1 MKKGPKPP
9 SWEAQHECCPTS
21 NKRSEPH
28 VETLIAGFADRQHGN
43 ITLPQLQLLGLG
55 RSGVSRRAKNGRL
68 YRVHRGVYAVGR
80 PHLTQRG
87 HWMAAVLACGPKA
100 VLSHRSAAA
109 LHGIRQDNRA
119 KIDVCVPSPSARS
132 RPTIDVHTSLTLEA
146 ADITVVDSIP
156 CTTVARTLVDL
167 GDVVS
172 PRAVEQAV
180 DQAEVLRVFDGKAVD
195 EALAHAGP
203 RRGVGILRGVLA
215 GYKQPT
221 LTRRQ
226 LEERFLA
233 ICRNASVPSPA
244 VNAWITLADGVA
256 YQADFLWRA
265 ERFIAETD
273 GRDVHTTRKAFE
285 HDRLR
290 DQRLTLAGYTVVRF
304 TWRQVVDQP
313 GSVAEA
319 LRTLLAR
326 LARP

>member
-1 MKKGPKPP
+1 MKGSPKPP
-9 SWEAQHECCPTS
+9 FEGAQHIGQPGVDFRIEPP
-21 NKRSEPH
+21 SE
-28 VETLIAGFADRQHGN
+28 VEIVALAERQHALL
-43 ITLPQLQLLGLG
+43 TLPQLQLHGLG
-55 RSGVSRRAKNGRL
+55 KAAVAKRAKDGRL

-80 PHLTQRG
+80 PHLTQHG

-109 LHGIRQDNRA
+109 LHGIRADNRA
-119 KIDVCVPSPSARS
+119 KTDVTLPSPSARS
-132 RPTIDVHTSLTLEA
+132 RPTIDVHTSLTLRSR
-146 ADITVVDSIP
+146 DVTTVDGIP

-180 DQAEVLRVFDGKAVD
+180 DQAEVLRVYDGMAVD
-195 EALAHAGP
+195 EALARAGP
-203 RRGVGILRGVLA
+203 RRGAGILRAVLA
-215 GYKQPT
+215 SYKEPT

-233 ICRNASVPSPA
+233 LCRQASLPSPA
-244 VNAWITLADGVA
+244 VNAWITLTDGVA
-256 YQADFLWRA
+256 YKADFLWRTQ
-265 ERFIAETD
+265 RLIAETD

-290 DQRLTLAGYTVVRF
+290 DQRLTLAGFTVVRF
-304 TWRQVVDQP
+304 TWRQVGNEPQR
-313 GSVAEA
+313 VAEA

>member
-1 MKKGPKPP
+1 MRGSPKPP
-9 SWEAQHECCPTS
+9 GSEARHVGQPGVDF
-21 NKRSEPH
+21 RIPPPSEAAI
-28 VETLIAGFADRQHGN
+28 VAEAERQHALL
-43 ITLPQLQLLGLG
+43 TLPQLQLHGL
-55 RSGVSRRAKNGRL
+55 SKAAVAKRAKDGRL

-80 PHLTQRG
+80 PDLSQHGR
-87 HWMAAVLACGPKA
+87 WMAAVLACGPKA
-100 VLSHRSAAA
+100 KLSHRSAAG
-109 LHGIRQDNRA
+109 LQGLRRDNRP
-119 KIDVCVPSPSARS
+119 KPDVTVPASSARP
-132 RPTIDVHTSLTLEA
+132 RPGIEVHRSSTLAA
-146 ADITVVDSIP
+146 ADMTVVDGIP

-180 DQAEVLRVFDGKAVD
+180 DQAEVLRVFDGKSVH
-195 EALAHAGP
+195 EALARAGP
-203 RRGVGILRGVLA
+203 RRGAGILRAVLA
-215 GYKQPT
+215 SYKQPT

-233 ICRNASVPSPA
+233 LCRKVSLPSPA

-304 TWRQVVDQP
+304 TWRQVADEP

>member
-1 MKKGPKPP
+1 
-9 SWEAQHECCPTS
+9 
-21 NKRSEPH
+21 
-28 VETLIAGFADRQHGN
+28 VV
-43 ITLPQLQLLGLG
+43 TLPQLQLAGLG
-55 RSGVSRRAKNGRL
+55 KAAVAKRAKEGRL
-68 YRVHRGVYAVGR
+68 YRAHRGVYAVGR

-87 HWMAAVLACGPKA
+87 HWMAAVLACGPRA

-119 KIDVCVPSPSARS
+119 KTDVTVPSSSARP
-132 RPTIDVHTSLTLEA
+132 RPTIHVHTSLTLEP
-146 ADITVVDSIP
+146 ADITTVDGIP

-167 GDVVS
+167 GDVVG
-172 PRAVEQAV
+172 PRPVEQAV
-180 DQAEVLRVFDGKAVD
+180 DQAEVLRVFDGKTVH
-195 EALAHAGP
+195 EALARAGP
-203 RRGVGILRGVLA
+203 RRGAGILRAVLA
-215 GYKQPT
+215 SYKQPT

-226 LEERFLA
+226 LEERFLTL
-233 ICRNASVPSPA
+233 CRRAALPNPA
-244 VNAWITLADGVA
+244 VNAWITLAGGVA

-304 TWRQVVDQP
+304 TWRQLVNEP
-313 GSVAEA
+313 ASVAEA
-319 LRTLLAR
+319 LRSLLAR